1 MLTLISGK
9 VGNLILWM
17 LGFKSSWFVL
27 ELLCLSVCLNF
38 FTFIYCVC
46 ACACMDA
53 CMCVHVCVC
62 TCVCVRACVCIYVK
76 ARGQF

>member
-1 MLTLISGK
+1 MLTLISRK

-27 ELLCLSVCLNF
+27 ELLCFSVCLNF

-46 ACACMDA
+46 VHACMLV
-53 CMCVHVCVC
+53 CVYMYVYVHVCVH
-62 TCVCVRACVCIYVK
+62 ACE
-76 ARGQF
+76 G

>member
-46 ACACMDA
+46 AHAWMHVCVYMYVY
-53 CMCVHVCVC
+53 VHVCIC
-62 TCVCVRACVCIYVK
+62 ACVCIYVK